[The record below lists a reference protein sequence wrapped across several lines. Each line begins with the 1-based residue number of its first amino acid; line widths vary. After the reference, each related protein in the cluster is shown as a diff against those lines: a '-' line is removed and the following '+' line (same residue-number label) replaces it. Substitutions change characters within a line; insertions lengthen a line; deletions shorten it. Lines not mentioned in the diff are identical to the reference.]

1 MMFIVRHHC
10 KAHKKLLPK
19 WFGPFVIKKMFIDNG
34 FHEFENVDGSPYLNP
49 INHEKGFGY
58 VFSRTKT
65 IMNLE

>member
-1 MMFIVRHHC
+1 
-10 KAHKKLLPK
+10 
-19 WFGPFVIKKMFIDNG
+19 MFIDNG